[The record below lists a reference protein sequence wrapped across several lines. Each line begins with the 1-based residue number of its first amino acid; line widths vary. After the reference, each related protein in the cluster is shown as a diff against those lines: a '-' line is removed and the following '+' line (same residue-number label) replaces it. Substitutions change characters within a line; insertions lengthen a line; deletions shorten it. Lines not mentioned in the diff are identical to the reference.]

1 MSDSILT
8 YSTAKGY
15 VQSAYVMMASEYR
28 FAAPEDSTFV
38 LGFHMLAGFAAELY
52 LKAYLSHKGH
62 DDKELREQG
71 VRHNLKALLALAKA
85 DGFSSVAAE
94 RLVDLLSDN
103 HESFEFRYMKSTST
117 YTARSLNEVFE
128 DFSNLDNLVDVAVGA
143 SASKGKSPG
152 GVWKIA
158 AEKAEWRL

>member
-1 MSDSILT
+1 VSDPILT
-8 YSTAKGY
+8 YSTAKSY
-15 VQSAYVMMASEYR
+15 VQSAYVMMASEHR

-52 LKAYLSHKGH
+52 LKAYLAHKGH
-62 DDKELREQG
+62 TEKELKGQG

-85 DGFSSVAAE
+85 DGFSSASAE

-117 YTARSLNEVFE
+117 YTARSLNAVFE
-128 DFSNLDNLVDVAVGA
+128 DFSHLDNFVDTEVGA
-143 SASKGKSPG
+143 SASKGRSPG
-152 GVWKIA
+152 GLWKLA
-158 AEKAEWRL
+158 DEKAEWRL